1 MYQIFGNY
9 LGDEVKMDW
18 EVGGWLELKR
28 HGWLELKVP
37 VGFERERG
45 RVMTA
50 TMCYDMYQLLM
61 VGFTKVS
68 PNVMLCLLI
77 IFKIYLVKHANA

>member
-18 EVGGWLELKR
+18 EVG
-28 HGWLELKVP
+28 GWLELKVP